1 MSKLNV
7 LLAKAV
13 AAKEALKQAKE
24 QEKNVTE
31 ELKLILDEEG
41 ISKDTIDGIKVN
53 YTTCTK
59 SSINEDKLLAIV
71 KQLAQEQPEL
81 LSCIETKEVINE
93 NTLEELMYQGF
104 ITPGDIQAA
113 YEEKIEKLPI
123 KEQKKSS
130 K

>member
-31 ELKLILDEEG
+31 ELKLILDQEG

-93 NTLEELMYQGF
+93 NTLEDLMYQGF
-104 ITPGDIQAA
+104 ITPGDIQPA
-113 YEEKIEKLPI
+113 YEEKQYKTLKL
-123 KEQKKSS
+123 KKV

>member
-13 AAKEALKQAKE
+13 EAKEALKQAKE
-24 QEKNVTE
+24 EEKNVTE
-31 ELKLILDEEG
+31 ELKLILDQEG
-41 ISKDTIDGIKVN
+41 ISKDTIDGINVN

-93 NTLEELMYQGF
+93 NTLEDLMYQGF

-113 YEEKIEKLPI
+113 YEEKQYKTLKL
-123 KEQKKSS
+123 KKV

>member
-7 LLAKAV
+7 LLVKAV

-24 QEKNVTE
+24 EEKNVTE

-93 NTLEELMYQGF
+93 NTLEDLMYQGF

-113 YEEKIEKLPI
+113 YEEKQYKTLKL
-123 KEQKKSS
+123 KKV

>member
-13 AAKEALKQAKE
+13 EAKEALKQAKE
-24 QEKNVTE
+24 EEKNVTE
-31 ELKLILDEEG
+31 ELKLILDQEG
-41 ISKDTIDGIKVN
+41 ISKDTIDGIKLN

-93 NTLEELMYQGF
+93 NTLEDLMYQGF

-113 YEEKIEKLPI
+113 YEEKQYKTLKL
-123 KEQKKSS
+123 KKV

>member
-31 ELKLILDEEG
+31 ELKLILDQEG

-113 YEEKIEKLPI
+113 YEEKQYKTLKL
-123 KEQKKSS
+123 KRVK
-130 K
+130 

>member
-7 LLAKAV
+7 LLARAV

-113 YEEKIEKLPI
+113 YEEKQYKTLKL
-123 KEQKKSS
+123 KKV

>member
-24 QEKNVTE
+24 EEKNVTE
-31 ELKLILDEEG
+31 ELKLILDQEG

-93 NTLEELMYQGF
+93 NTLEDLMYQGF
-104 ITPGDIQAA
+104 ITPGDIQPA
-113 YEEKIEKLPI
+113 YEEKQYKTLKL
-123 KEQKKSS
+123 KKV

>member
-31 ELKLILDEEG
+31 ELKLISDQEG
-41 ISKDTIDGIKVN
+41 ISKGTIDGIKVN

-113 YEEKIEKLPI
+113 YEEKQYKTLKL
-123 KEQKKSS
+123 KKV

>member
-41 ISKDTIDGIKVN
+41 IRKDTIDGIKVN

-104 ITPGDIQAA
+104 ITAGDIQPA
-113 YEEKIEKLPI
+113 YEEKQYKTLKLT
-123 KEQKKSS
+123 KLK
-130 K
+130 

>member
-24 QEKNVTE
+24 EEKNVTE

-81 LSCIETKEVINE
+81 LSCIEIKEVINE

-113 YEEKIEKLPI
+113 YEEKQYKTLKL
-123 KEQKKSS
+123 KKV

>member
-7 LLAKAV
+7 LLGRAI

-24 QEKNVTE
+24 EEKNVTE

-104 ITPGDIQAA
+104 ITAGDIQAA
-113 YEEKIEKLPI
+113 YEEKQYKTLKL
-123 KEQKKSS
+123 KKVD
-130 K
+130 

>member
-24 QEKNVTE
+24 EEKNVTE
-31 ELKLILDEEG
+31 ELKLILDQEG

-113 YEEKIEKLPI
+113 YQEKQYKTLKL
-123 KEQKKSS
+123 KKV

>member
-31 ELKLILDEEG
+31 ELKLILDQEG

-71 KQLAQEQPEL
+71 KQLAHEQPEL

-93 NTLEELMYQGF
+93 NTLEDLMYQGF

-113 YEEKIEKLPI
+113 YEEKQYKTLKL
-123 KEQKKSS
+123 KKV

>member
-7 LLAKAV
+7 LLARAV

-24 QEKNVTE
+24 EEKNVTD

-41 ISKDTIDGIKVN
+41 ISKGTIDGIKVN

-113 YEEKIEKLPI
+113 YEEKQYKTLKL
-123 KEQKKSS
+123 KKV

>member
-13 AAKEALKQAKE
+13 AAKEALKQAKDE
-24 QEKNVTE
+24 EKNVTE

-113 YEEKIEKLPI
+113 YEEKQYKTLKL
-123 KEQKKSS
+123 KKV

>member
-31 ELKLILDEEG
+31 ELKLILDQEG

-81 LSCIETKEVINE
+81 LSCIETKQVINE

-113 YEEKIEKLPI
+113 YEEKQYKTLKL
-123 KEQKKSS
+123 KKV

>member
-93 NTLEELMYQGF
+93 NTFEELMYQGF

-113 YEEKIEKLPI
+113 YEEKQYKTLKL
-123 KEQKKSS
+123 KKV

>member
-24 QEKNVTE
+24 EEKNVTE
-31 ELKLILDEEG
+31 ELKLIIDEEG

-113 YEEKIEKLPI
+113 YEEKQYKTLKL
-123 KEQKKSS
+123 KKV

>member
-13 AAKEALKQAKE
+13 AAKEALKQAKDE
-24 QEKNVTE
+24 EKNVTE

-41 ISKDTIDGIKVN
+41 ISKGTIDGIKVN

-113 YEEKIEKLPI
+113 YEEKQYKTLKL
-123 KEQKKSS
+123 KKV

>member
-13 AAKEALKQAKE
+13 AAKEALKQAKDE
-24 QEKNVTE
+24 EKNVTE
-31 ELKLILDEEG
+31 ELKLILDQEG
-41 ISKDTIDGIKVN
+41 ITKDTIDGIKVN

-93 NTLEELMYQGF
+93 NTLEDLMYQGF

-113 YEEKIEKLPI
+113 YEEKQYKTLKL
-123 KEQKKSS
+123 KKVD
-130 K
+130 

>member
-24 QEKNVTE
+24 EEKNVTE
-31 ELKLILDEEG
+31 ELKLILDQEG
-41 ISKDTIDGIKVN
+41 ISQDTIDGIKVN

-93 NTLEELMYQGF
+93 NTLEDLMYQGF
-104 ITPGDIQAA
+104 ITPGDIQPA
-113 YEEKIEKLPI
+113 YEEKQYKTLKL
-123 KEQKKSS
+123 KKV

>member
-41 ISKDTIDGIKVN
+41 ISKGTIDGIKVN

-113 YEEKIEKLPI
+113 YEEKQYKTLKL
-123 KEQKKSS
+123 KRVK
-130 K
+130 

>member
-31 ELKLILDEEG
+31 ELKLILDQEG

-93 NTLEELMYQGF
+93 NTLEDLMYQGF

-113 YEEKIEKLPI
+113 YEEKQYKTLKL
-123 KEQKKSS
+123 KKV

>member
-41 ISKDTIDGIKVN
+41 ISKGTIDGIKVN

-104 ITPGDIQAA
+104 INPGDIQAA
-113 YEEKIEKLPI
+113 YEEKQYKTLKL
-123 KEQKKSS
+123 KKV

>member
-24 QEKNVTE
+24 EEKNVTE

-41 ISKDTIDGIKVN
+41 ISKVTIDGIKVN

-113 YEEKIEKLPI
+113 YEEKQYKTLKL
-123 KEQKKSS
+123 KKV

>member
-24 QEKNVTE
+24 EEKNVTE

-71 KQLAQEQPEL
+71 TQLAQEQPEL

-113 YEEKIEKLPI
+113 YEEKQYKTLKL
-123 KEQKKSS
+123 KKV

>member
-24 QEKNVTE
+24 EEKNVTE

-41 ISKDTIDGIKVN
+41 ISKGTINGIKVN

-113 YEEKIEKLPI
+113 YEEKQYKTLKL
-123 KEQKKSS
+123 KKV

>member
-24 QEKNVTE
+24 EEKNVTE

-41 ISKDTIDGIKVN
+41 ISKGTRDGIKVN

-113 YEEKIEKLPI
+113 YEEKQYKTLKL
-123 KEQKKSS
+123 KKV

>member
-7 LLAKAV
+7 LLARAV

-31 ELKLILDEEG
+31 ELKLILDQEG

-113 YEEKIEKLPI
+113 YEEKQYKTLKL
-123 KEQKKSS
+123 KKV

>member
-13 AAKEALKQAKE
+13 EAKEALKQAKE
-24 QEKNVTE
+24 EEKNVTE
-31 ELKLILDEEG
+31 ELKLILDQEG

-93 NTLEELMYQGF
+93 NTLEDLMYQGF

-113 YEEKIEKLPI
+113 YEEKQYKTLKL
-123 KEQKKSS
+123 KKV

>member
-24 QEKNVTE
+24 EEKNVTE
-31 ELKLILDEEG
+31 ELKLILDQEG

-59 SSINEDKLLAIV
+59 SSINEHKLLAIV

-113 YEEKIEKLPI
+113 YEEKQYKTLKL
-123 KEQKKSS
+123 KKV

>member
-31 ELKLILDEEG
+31 ELKLILDQEG
-41 ISKDTIDGIKVN
+41 ISKDTINGIKVN

-113 YEEKIEKLPI
+113 YEEKQYKTLKL
-123 KEQKKSS
+123 KKV

>member
-31 ELKLILDEEG
+31 ELKLILDQEG

-113 YEEKIEKLPI
+113 YEEKQYKTLKLT
-123 KEQKKSS
+123 KVK
-130 K
+130 